1 MRTWVNGAILTDAEQ
16 PVLSALDHGITVGDG
31 VFETVNSFDGVPFAL
46 TRHLHRMSRSAAGLG
61 LPDPDHGVLR
71 DAVAQVLE
79 GTSYARGRIR
89 LTQTGGPG
97 PAGTDRGDAG
107 PTLIVTAGPQAPSA
121 DTTTVTVVPWTR
133 NERAATAGLKTT
145 SYADNVIALTY
156 ARERTASEAIFA
168 NTQGMLCEGTGSNL
182 FYVVDGDLVTP
193 TLASG
198 CLAGIT
204 RELVL
209 QWCGAL
215 ERDAPVEVLEQ
226 ASEVFVVSTTRD
238 VQPVHACERD
248 GRSWTYDAPGPSTS
262 RAREIWSAKLAEMLD
277 P

>member
-1 MRTWVNGAILTDAEQ
+1 MRTWVNGRILTEADQ
-16 PVLSALDHGITVGDG
+16 PVLSVLDHGITVGDG

-61 LPDPDHGVLR
+61 LPEPDHARLR
-71 DAVAQVLE
+71 GAVAELLE

-89 LTQTGGPG
+89 LTLTGGPG

-107 PTLIVTAGPQAPSA
+107 PTLIVTLGPQAPA
-121 DTTTVTVVPWTR
+121 AETTSITVVPWTR

-145 SYADNVIALTY
+145 SYADNVVALTY
-156 ARERTASEAIFA
+156 AQDRGASEAIFA
-168 NTQGMLCEGTGSNL
+168 NTQGLLCEGTGSNL
-182 FYVVDGDLVTP
+182 CYVLDGELVTP

-204 RELVL
+204 RELVV
-209 QWCGAL
+209 QWCGVVERDEPIDVL
-215 ERDAPVEVLEQ
+215 ER
-226 ASEVFVVSTTRD
+226 ASEVFLVSTTRD
-238 VQPVHACERD
+238 VQPVDACERD
-248 GRSWTYDAPGPSTS
+248 GRTWTYAALGPMTL
-262 RAREIWSAKLAEMLD
+262 RAQRTWSANVAVTLD

>member
-1 MRTWVNGAILTDAEQ
+1 MRTWVNGTILTDAEQ
-16 PVLSALDHGITVGDG
+16 PALSVLDHGITVGDG

-46 TRHLHRMSRSAAGLG
+46 TRHLERMSRSAAGLG
-61 LPDPDHGVLR
+61 LPGPDHGKLR
-71 DAVAQVLE
+71 AAVAQVLE
-79 GTSYARGRIR
+79 GTSFPRGRVR

-107 PTLIVTAGPQAPSA
+107 PTLIVTAGPQAPST
-121 DTTTVTVVPWTR
+121 DTTMITVVPWTR

-145 SYADNVIALTY
+145 SYADNVVALMY
-156 ARERTASEAIFA
+156 ARQRGASEAIFA
-168 NTQGMLCEGTGSNL
+168 NTHGMLCEGTGANI
-182 FYVVDGDLVTP
+182 FYVLDGELVTP

-209 QWCGAL
+209 QWCGGL
-215 ERDAPVEVLEQ
+215 EREAPIEVLEQ

-248 GRSWTYDAPGPSTS
+248 GRSWAYETPGPMTARAQQVWATKVGETS
-262 RAREIWSAKLAEMLD
+262 D